1 MTLDLLCCSDP
12 GGHKL
17 ISCWGSRHFVWT
29 TYFGYPLPHTPCP
42 PLPGPHKFTVMQFQE
57 LGYER
62 YDRNLFPP
70 PL

>member
-29 TYFGYPLPHTPCP
+29 TYFGHPLLPAPCP
-42 PLPGPHKFTVMQFQE
+42 PLPGPHTVHSDAIP
-57 LGYER
+57 GVR
-62 YDRNLFPP
+62 I
-70 PL
+70 